1 MNDVVDVV
9 LGTKNDDDIKRDV
22 INELQWDPSVNESLV
37 GVVVKSGVVTLTG
50 HLDNFAQK
58 FAIERAVARVSGV
71 RAIALELDVKL
82 DPRHR
87 RSDAEIASAAKQAL
101 EWNAL
106 IAHEPLQVQVES
118 GWLTLRGTVRWNYQR
133 DSAAKSVR
141 NLLGVTG
148 FTNAVILDPMVQPHQ
163 VTERIQRAL
172 TRQVQREAQR
182 IDIQVSGAVVTLKGQ
197 VHSLAERQAAEGA
210 TWSAPGV
217 REVINELQVR
227 PIPAL

>member
-9 LGTKNDDDIKRDV
+9 LGTKSDEDLKRDV
-22 INELQWDPSVNESLV
+22 VNELQWDPAINESQV
-37 GVVVKSGVVTLTG
+37 GVVVQSGVVTLTG
-50 HLDNFAQK
+50 HLDNYAQK
-58 FAIERAVARVSGV
+58 FALERAVGRVAGV
-71 RAIALELDVKL
+71 RAIALELDVRL

-87 RSDAEIASAAKQAL
+87 RSDAEIAAAAKQAL
-101 EWNAL
+101 EWSAL
-106 IAHEPLQVQVES
+106 VAHEPLQVQVEK

-133 DSAAKSVR
+133 QSAAKAVR

-148 FTNAVILDPMVQPHQ
+148 FTNAVVLDPQVQPHQ
-163 VTERIQRAL
+163 VNERIRQAL

-182 IDIQVSGAVVTLKGQ
+182 IEVQVSGGVVTLKGK

-217 REVINELQVR
+217 REVVNELQVR